1 MIEIIM
7 LITSLFSFN
16 FIENC
21 TYAEDKPIGTP
32 RECSFQSGEVCCEW
46 RYVIDRYCAYEDS
59 ECTPYEKA
67 NDSMDAL
74 RAQENWCWKPFCG
87 WLLNGEGYYTNW
99 SAEKVP
105 SADFQRSVRLLV
117 INHKFHKAK
126 REAKKALKHLI
137 KIGDCETDEPC
148 DDMLE
153 FVIHASRK
161 ELKMA
166 AREWRESEFDH
177 EDEDN
182 DYIYPTPDMIPSEF
196 RDPRE

>member
-16 FIENC
+16 FIEDC
-21 TYAEDKPIGTP
+21 RYAEDKPMGDP
-32 RECSFQSGEVCCEW
+32 KECVYRSGEVCCEW
-46 RYVIDRYCAYEDS
+46 RYIIDRYCAYEDT

-74 RAQENWCWKPFCG
+74 RAQENWCWRPPCG

-99 SAEKVP
+99 GMEGDLSAE
-105 SADFQRSVRLLV
+105 SQRKIRLLV
-117 INHKFHKAK
+117 IKHKFRKAK

-137 KIGDCETDEPC
+137 KVGDCEFDEPC

-153 FVIHASRK
+153 FVIYASRK
-161 ELKMA
+161 ELKLA
-166 AREWRESEFDH
+166 AKEWREGEYLRE
-177 EDEDN
+177 EDEN
-182 DYIYPTPDMIPSEF
+182 DPIIPNPPPTLEP
-196 RDPRE
+196 